1 MGSQSNLCD
10 SIYLPGL
17 IVMKLQIEKSV
28 MKGKGFNS
36 IHSIHSP
43 YSMPAILAGQSDD
56 DSTVWMSKADIE
68 DIITFVRSIALNGRE
83 DIDKFCLVN

>member
-1 MGSQSNLCD
+1 
-10 SIYLPGL
+10 
-17 IVMKLQIEKSV
+17 MKLQIEKSV

-36 IHSIHSP
+36 IHSP

-56 DSTVWMSKADIE
+56 DNTVWMSKADIE
-68 DIITFVRSIALNGRE
+68 DIITFVRSIALNGSE

>member
-1 MGSQSNLCD
+1 M
-10 SIYLPGL
+10 
-17 IVMKLQIEKSV
+17 MKLQIGKLV

-36 IHSIHSP
+36 ILSP
-43 YSMPAILAGQSDD
+43 YSMLAILPGQSEWLLDD